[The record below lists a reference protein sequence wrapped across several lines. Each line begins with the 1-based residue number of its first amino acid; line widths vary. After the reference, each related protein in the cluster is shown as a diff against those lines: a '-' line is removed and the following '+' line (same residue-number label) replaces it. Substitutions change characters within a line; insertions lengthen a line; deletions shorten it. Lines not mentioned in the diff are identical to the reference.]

1 MSRSVQAAPV
11 HQPTRT
17 HPTAATAS
25 FHPSHQQVV
34 VGVVT
39 ATQTA
44 PLVVPVAVVDR
55 VQPLA
60 HQPAAQ
66 GPQAKATPVATC
78 PQRQAHLRPVV
89 VVQAQSVPTQPLTS
103 PVTVAQAFPPPSTA
117 QPHSV
122 PVAVAVG
129 HPTAVGAGG
138 NGGGGTGS
146 TTAGGAATANTGG
159 GGGGGRT
166 SGGNGGSGIV
176 IVRYLL

>member
-1 MSRSVQAAPV
+1 
-11 HQPTRT
+11 
-17 HPTAATAS
+17 
-25 FHPSHQQVV
+25 VV

-39 ATQTA
+39 ATLTA
-44 PLVVPVAVVDR
+44 PLVVPVVVVDH

-89 VVQAQSVPTQPLTS
+89 VVQAQSVPTQPTTS
-103 PVTVAQAFPPPSTA
+103 PVTVVQAFPPPSTA

-129 HPTAVGAGG
+129 HPRRSVQAATVEAAPEALQLATQQQQTPVAVAV
-138 NGGGGTGS
+138 
-146 TTAGGAATANTGG
+146 AVAPRAATAAQE
-159 GGGGGRT
+159 
-166 SGGNGGSGIV
+166 S
-176 IVRYLL
+176 